1 MDMENI
7 SSEQALAILVL
18 TTLDF
23 VIFIEL
29 LSMIQT
35 NICFSF

>member
-1 MDMENI
+1 MENVAG
-7 SSEQALAILVL
+7 EQVFTILVL
-18 TTLDF
+18 ATLDF

-35 NICFSF
+35 DLCFAF

>member
-1 MDMENI
+1 MENI
-7 SSEQALAILVL
+7 VGEQVL
-18 TTLDF
+18 TILILITLDF

-35 NICFSF
+35 DLCFAF